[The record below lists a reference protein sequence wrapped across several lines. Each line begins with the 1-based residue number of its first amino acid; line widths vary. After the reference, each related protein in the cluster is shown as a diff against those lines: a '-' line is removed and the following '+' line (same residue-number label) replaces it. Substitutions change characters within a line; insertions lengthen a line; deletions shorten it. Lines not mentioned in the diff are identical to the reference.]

1 MHDEKDFL
9 EQQLMSIRAN
19 RPIDVAATSKPQFSF
34 VEGLE
39 ERCEILVIL
48 PERPDFASQGLMVQ
62 TTRSWVA
69 ILPPLVG
76 GVHFQRRS
84 VPSSPPTSTLFDV
97 TYFKADEPVLR
108 ELLSMRLE

>member
-19 RPIDVAATSKPQFSF
+19 RPIDVAATSKPQFSSK
-34 VEGLE
+34 GLE

-62 TTRSWVA
+62 MTRSWVA